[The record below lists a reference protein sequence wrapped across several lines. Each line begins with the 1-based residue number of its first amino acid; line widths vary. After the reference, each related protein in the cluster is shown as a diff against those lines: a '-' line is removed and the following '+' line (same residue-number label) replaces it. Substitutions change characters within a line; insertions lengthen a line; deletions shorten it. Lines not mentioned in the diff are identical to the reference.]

1 MNIFVQR
8 YFCLVNEGMKILY
21 SKHFPPGNFGAIN
34 LFGIIIAR
42 KDYGRL
48 TDAEINHEC
57 IHTRQMA
64 EMLVIFFY
72 ISYLIEWIVRLIQYR
87 NMFDAYV
94 NISYER
100 EAYSNMYNI
109 EYLKKRRPCT
119 FKNYYKKRYGT

>member
-21 SKHFPPGNFGAIN
+21 NKHFPPGNFGAIN

-109 EYLKKRRPCT
+109 EYLKKRRPFT
-119 FKNYYKKRYGT
+119 FKNYYKKTV

>member
-1 MNIFVQR
+1 
-8 YFCLVNEGMKILY
+8 MKILY

-109 EYLKKRRPCT
+109 EYLKKRRPFT
-119 FKNYYKKRYGT
+119 FKNYYKKRYET

>member
-21 SKHFPPGNFGAIN
+21 SKHFPPGSFGAIN
-34 LFGIIIAR
+34 LFGVIIAR
-42 KDYGRL
+42 KGYGKL
-48 TDAEINHEC
+48 TDAEINHEY
-57 IHTRQMA
+57 IHTRQMV

-100 EAYSNMYNI
+100 EAYRNMYNI
-109 EYLKKRRPCT
+109 EYLKKRRPFT
-119 FKNYYKKRYGT
+119 FKNYYKKTV

>member
-1 MNIFVQR
+1 MVKTDTLII
-8 YFCLVNEGMKILY
+8 NEGMKILY

-57 IHTRQMA
+57 IHTRQMV

-72 ISYLIEWIVRLIQYR
+72 ISYFIEWIVRLIQYR

-109 EYLKKRRPCT
+109 EYLKKRRPFT
-119 FKNYYKKRYGT
+119 FKNYYKKRYET

>member
-21 SKHFPPGNFGAIN
+21 SKRFPPGNFGAIN

-48 TDAEINHEC
+48 TDAETNHEC
-57 IHTRQMA
+57 IHTRQMV
-64 EMLVIFFY
+64 EMLFVFFY

-109 EYLKKRRPCT
+109 EYLKKRRPFT
-119 FKNYYKKRYGT
+119 FKNYYKKTV